1 MRIGIFSDTYIPNIN
16 GVATSIEML
25 KKGLE
30 KLGHKVYIVTVN
42 AEKYRYKKEDNV
54 LRIPGVPIGIFD
66 YRLTSIYPIKAIK
79 TIKDWNLDIIH
90 SQTEFGIGIFGKIA
104 GEQLLKLMSLGLSE
118 NDAEAAIIEGFLK

>member
-42 AEKYRYKKEDNV
+42 AEKYRYKN
-54 LRIPGVPIGIFD
+54 R
-66 YRLTSIYPIKAIK
+66 
-79 TIKDWNLDIIH
+79 
-90 SQTEFGIGIFGKIA
+90 
-104 GEQLLKLMSLGLSE
+104 
-118 NDAEAAIIEGFLK
+118 